1 LNDDG
6 DDDGDGDEGFLT
18 YALISTVCSRERGRK
33 RGGAHYIK
41 LLDSTRNNFF
51 F

>member
-18 YALISTVCSRERGRK
+18 YALISTVCSEREREGEEK
-33 RGGAHYIK
+33 GEVHTI
-41 LLDSTRNNFF
+41 
-51 F
+51 